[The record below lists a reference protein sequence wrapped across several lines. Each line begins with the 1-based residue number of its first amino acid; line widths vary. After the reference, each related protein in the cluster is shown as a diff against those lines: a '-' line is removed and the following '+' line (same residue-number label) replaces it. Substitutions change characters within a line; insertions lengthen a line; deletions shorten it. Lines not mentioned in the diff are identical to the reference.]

1 MFRTFLV
8 DARARAVHLL
18 STALSVLAVLAL
30 IVPAP
35 ALAQTYPY
43 STPTY
48 IPSAVLAPASL
59 SATGSVTFV
68 TNGVGTLTARLTG
81 TYTGLTGIFEGTNE
95 TGSSPTWTTLRA
107 VPVGG
112 RVSQLS
118 VSANGFW
125 RVNATG
131 FARVRFRVT
140 AISTGSV
147 TVAMAGT
154 PAAGIVQQDTVKR
167 ETYSAAFTGLTP
179 AASATDFFTLTGSA
193 SVTVRIKSVEC
204 SGISTAA
211 ATATI
216 VALRRSTANSAGTST
231 DLTETKHDTQAPTAS
246 ATALS
251 YTANPTTGTLAG
263 NLRAG
268 KLSTVTAA
276 STAVP
281 SQRLAWTFGDGDGQD
296 VILRGTGEVFALNG
310 NGASFS
316 AGTSLDCSVTWTE
329 E

>member
-1 MFRTFLV
+1 MKTFS
-8 DARARAVHLL
+8 RALALAAATLL
-18 STALSVLAVLAL
+18 ALSPPLAAV
-30 IVPAP
+30 
-35 ALAQTYPY
+35 AQTYP
-43 STPTY
+43 STTPTY
-48 IPSAVLAPASL
+48 IPTAVLAPASL
-59 SATGSVTFV
+59 SAPGSVTFI

-81 TYTGLTGIFEGTNE
+81 TYTGLTGIFEGTSE
-95 TGSSPTWTTLRA
+95 TGTSPTWTQIRA

-112 RVSQLS
+112 RVSVLS
-118 VSANGFW
+118 VSANGYW
-125 RVNATG
+125 RVNTTG
-131 FARVRFRVT
+131 FAKVRFRAT

-147 TVAMAGT
+147 TVAMSGT

-167 ETYSAAFTGLTP
+167 ETYSAAFTGLSP

-216 VALRRSTANSAGTST
+216 VALRRSTANSAGTSSA
-231 DLTETKHDTQAPTAS
+231 LTATKHDSQAAAAS

-276 STAVP
+276 STA
-281 SQRLAWTFGDGDGQD
+281 LAAPTLRWIFGDSDAQD
-296 VILRGTGEVFALNG
+296 VVLRGTAEVFALNG
-310 NGASFS
+310 AGASFS
-316 AGTSLDCSVTWTE
+316 SGTALDCSVTWTE